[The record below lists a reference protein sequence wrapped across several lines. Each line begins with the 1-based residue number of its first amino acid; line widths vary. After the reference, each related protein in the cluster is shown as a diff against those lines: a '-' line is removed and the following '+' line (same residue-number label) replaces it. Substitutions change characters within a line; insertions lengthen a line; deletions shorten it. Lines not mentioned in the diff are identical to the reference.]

1 MELDKLSE
9 GICKTGFVL
18 ENRIATNLKQ
28 TGWTVISNKYYED
41 DFTSSVREIDLLAYK
56 VSKVQHFN
64 VFTTLLI
71 SCKKNESNAWALLA
85 RDINLKDP
93 NSDWWPLHAWSN
105 DKAIQYQLAQAGCGK
120 TYHEELA
127 ELGVTEALSIPD
139 VEVFA
144 FQEMNCESGLP
155 KNDTNIFNAVTSLM
169 KAQAYELSALPQ
181 RKKKPAIYQF
191 NLISINDSDLVR
203 LKFNDES
210 IKPELRNSEHYIARY
225 IIRKSESFSRI
236 RFVKASH
243 FKDTL
248 ADYDRLHNANCK
260 WFYNTYNRFYDGV
273 VKDSKRIKVYL
284 DDFRDKVS
292 WALNEKLLE
301 KFGKNIQSTD
311 VNLEWNSEKNILSVT
326 LPTYDTS
333 IYEFLNNDE
342 HSTKIVANAL
352 KKIYL
357 YYGEFNFRDYWD
369 IDFPF

>member
-18 ENRIATNLKQ
+18 ENRIASNLKQ
-28 TGWTVISNKYYED
+28 SGWTVISNKYYED

-56 VSKVQHFN
+56 VSKVQQFD
-64 VFTTLLI
+64 VYTTLLI

-105 DKAIQYQLAQAGCGK
+105 DKALQYQLAQAGCGK
-120 TYHEELA
+120 TYHDELT
-127 ELGVTEALSIPD
+127 ELGVTEALSIPE

-144 FQEMNCESGLP
+144 FQEMNRESGLP

-191 NLISINDSDLVR
+191 NLISISDSDLVR
-203 LKFNDES
+203 LKFKDES
-210 IKPELRNSEHYIARY
+210 IKPELINSEHYIARY

-236 RFVKASH
+236 RFVNASH
-243 FKDTL
+243 FKATL
-248 ADYDRLHNANCK
+248 VDYDRLHNANCK
-260 WFYNTYNRFYDGV
+260 WFDKTYNRFYDGV
-273 VKDSKRIKVYL
+273 IKDSKRIKVYL
-284 DDFRDKVS
+284 DDFRDRVFDMLDSRLK
-292 WALNEKLLE
+292 EKL
-301 KFGKNIQSTD
+301 GMNIKSSD
-311 VNLEWNSEKNILSVT
+311 INLEWKSDKNKLLVT
-326 LPTYDTS
+326 LPTYDEAV
-333 IYEFLNNDE
+333 YEFFNQDE
-342 HSTKIVANAL
+342 YSIKTVANAL

-357 YYGEFNFRDYWD
+357 YDGEFYFNDFWD
-369 IDFPF
+369 NDIPF

>member
-56 VSKVQHFN
+56 VSKVKQFD
-64 VFTTLLI
+64 VYTTLLI

-105 DKAIQYQLAQAGCGK
+105 DKALQYQLAQAGCGK
-120 TYHEELA
+120 TYHDELT
-127 ELGVTEALSIPD
+127 ELGVTDALSIPA

-181 RKKKPAIYQF
+181 EKRSLQF
-191 NLISINDSDLVR
+191 INS
-203 LKFNDES
+203 
-210 IKPELRNSEHYIARY
+210 
-225 IIRKSESFSRI
+225 
-236 RFVKASH
+236 
-243 FKDTL
+243 TL
-248 ADYDRLHNANCK
+248 
-260 WFYNTYNRFYDGV
+260 
-273 VKDSKRIKVYL
+273 
-284 DDFRDKVS
+284 FRS
-292 WALNEKLLE
+292 M
-301 KFGKNIQSTD
+301 
-311 VNLEWNSEKNILSVT
+311 ILT
-326 LPTYDTS
+326 
-333 IYEFLNNDE
+333 
-342 HSTKIVANAL
+342 
-352 KKIYL
+352 
-357 YYGEFNFRDYWD
+357 
-369 IDFPF
+369 